1 MRLGVLT
8 GMTSTPGRRV
18 GGPQDFQEDWHSSLE
33 KIRIAEELG
42 YEMVVV
48 PESWQLS
55 ALPWLAVIALN
66 TSTIHIGTSIVNVFS
81 RSAAALA
88 EEYSTLEL
96 ISGGRMML
104 GIGAASSLVAEDMHG
119 VKFEK
124 PLRRVREYTE
134 IFKLLIR
141 GERLHYKG
149 EIFHLDRGF
158 RILYDRPR
166 EDVPVWIGA
175 LTPKSLR
182 QCGEIADGIMPV
194 HWPTSQMG
202 QLRGYLRE
210 GAESVGRDPME
221 VTIAPHT
228 PIYVFDGQNDEQ
240 TLWEAKRPLEN
251 YINRMGNFYHEMM
264 TRTGWADEVRAV
276 QAAWENERDRDAAI
290 AGISDRM
297 VREIQ
302 VIGTM
307 PEVQDR
313 LRERAENGADLQI
326 VYMPKGTPAEAGKAL
341 EEFISA

>member
-1 MRLGVLT
+1 MRLGLMT
-8 GMTSTPGRRV
+8 GFGS
-18 GGPQDFQEDWHSSLE
+18 DWRATLE
-33 KIRIAEELG
+33 KIRIAEDLG
-42 YEMVVV
+42 YELVAV
-48 PESWQLS
+48 PEAWQLS
-55 ALPWLAVIALN
+55 AIPWLSLIAEN
-66 TSTIHIGTSIVNVFS
+66 TSRIQIGTTIVSVYS
-81 RSAAALA
+81 RSPAVLAQEYAAL
-88 EEYSTLEL
+88 EL
-96 ISGGRMML
+96 VSGGRMML
-104 GIGAASSLVAEDMHG
+104 GIGVSSQLVGEQMHG
-119 VKFEK
+119 VPFHR
-124 PLRRVREYTE
+124 PLRRLREYTE
-134 IFKLLIR
+134 IFKMLIR
-141 GERLHYKG
+141 GERLHYQG
-149 EIFHLDRGF
+149 EIFQLDRGF

-202 QLRGYLRE
+202 QLRGYLSE

-221 VTIAPHT
+221 ITIAPHT
-228 PIYVFDGQNDEQ
+228 PIFVFDGENDEQ

-276 QAAWENERDRDAAI
+276 QEAWEKERDRDAAI

-302 VIGTM
+302 VLGTM
-307 PEVQDR
+307 PEVKER
-313 LRERAENGADLQI
+313 LRERAANGADLQI
-326 VYMPKGTPAEAGKAL
+326 VYMPKGTPAEAGTAL